1 MINSDKHWES
11 SFCLWYMYL
20 LCCLV
25 LAALSSLMYVT
36 AITFPIHYFK
46 KHRQI
51 ALMISSAGC
60 TVSFLIF
67 PPLLTHLLKHFA
79 WREANV
85 FIAGICLQVSFVV
98 CKDSAVTIFF
108 VSFVASILI
117 SASVIP
123 NSIFRFWL
131 DIIRFFDSNMHISIF
146 SIFSI

>member
-1 MINSDKHWES
+1 MINSDKHWER
-11 SFCLWYMYL
+11 SFCLWYMHL

-98 CKDSAVTIFF
+98 YNSAVTIFV
-108 VSFVASILI
+108 VSFAASILI

-131 DIIRFFDSNMHISIF
+131 DIFQFSDSNMHISIF
-146 SIFSI
+146 LIFSI